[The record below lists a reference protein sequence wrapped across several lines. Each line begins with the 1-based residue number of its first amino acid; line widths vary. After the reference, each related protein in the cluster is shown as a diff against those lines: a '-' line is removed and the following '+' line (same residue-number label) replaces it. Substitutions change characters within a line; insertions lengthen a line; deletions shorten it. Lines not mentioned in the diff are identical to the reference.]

1 MNIQKLINYLQ
12 SVEDKTLPIR
22 IINDSEVD
30 GENYWLNKIELSD
43 TGNSG
48 YEIEGE
54 LRLIGGVSCK

>member
-1 MNIQKLINYLQ
+1 MNIQQLINYLQ

-30 GENYWLNKIELSD
+30 EENYWLDKIELSD

-54 LRLIGGVSCK
+54 LRLIGGV

>member
-48 YEIEGE
+48 YEIKGE
-54 LRLIGGVSCK
+54 LRLIGGV

>member
-1 MNIQKLINYLQ
+1 MNIQQLINYLQ

-54 LRLIGGVSCK
+54 LRLIGGV

>member
-1 MNIQKLINYLQ
+1 MNIQQLINYLQ

-22 IINDSEVD
+22 IINDGEVD
-30 GENYWLNKIELSD
+30 EENYWLDKIELSD

-54 LRLIGGVSCK
+54 LRLIGGV

>member
-1 MNIQKLINYLQ
+1 MNIQQLINYLQ

-48 YEIEGE
+48 YEIKGE
-54 LRLIGGVSCK
+54 LRLIGGV

>member
-1 MNIQKLINYLQ
+1 MNIQQLINYLQ